1 MTTRVCAIIAVR
13 QLINLVRVRLQAGVG
28 PENST
33 VTEFICEQQQKYG
46 FLEPMDWL
54 TSGMGE
60 Q

>member
-1 MTTRVCAIIAVR
+1 
-13 QLINLVRVRLQAGVG
+13 VRLQAGVG